1 MAQGSK
7 KHIVLNSSKLKV
19 SVISNIKNCGKQIL
33 ISLTVSGH
41 YGFTQNHRMIYNVVL
56 WEGFTFSVPIIVT
69 RGPRQWMLERRE
81 EIEEA
86 PGYNHV
92 VVERG

>member
-1 MAQGSK
+1 MWK
-7 KHIVLNSSKLKV
+7 TNFNILNSVRTLWFYAKP
-19 SVISNIKNCGKQIL
+19 
-33 ISLTVSGH
+33 
-41 YGFTQNHRMIYNVVL
+41 QNDIVL
-56 WEGFTFSVPIIVT
+56 WEGFTFSVPIVVT

-86 PGYNHV
+86 PCYNHV